1 MCFRYPLRYQP
12 KVTANLVFGFDI
24 KPKPKLFSVVS
35 ISIIQ
40 AVLSW
45 DKISDRHTAS
55 SNQAQ
60 IVSEDPFSIAPLR
73 NATTLSFAG
82 GTAGKGLCATY
93 WKNTMQGRWILG
105 IRGGGT
111 VFWMGFYVDI
121 SWESRCCNEIKVSGH
136 WCKIFV
142 VFEVPAWPLVK
153 WMSIDS

>member
-1 MCFRYPLRYQP
+1 MQGTVHNGRQLRRGGRGVGVHYSKRKVDYLELIVLAKYHSILFWPLTRFSFAMCFRYPIRYQP
-12 KVTANLVFGFDI
+12 KVTANLVFSFDI

-82 GTAGKGLCATY
+82 GAAA
-93 WKNTMQGRWILG
+93 
-105 IRGGGT
+105 
-111 VFWMGFYVDI
+111 
-121 SWESRCCNEIKVSGH
+121 SW
-136 WCKIFV
+136 
-142 VFEVPAWPLVK
+142 
-153 WMSIDS
+153 